1 MKGGYRN
8 ITVAGW
14 TIPSILLLAP
24 IMYLI
29 FVAKT
34 ISIAPVIAILTAI
47 TTFTVV
53 AIVNW
58 LMTDD
63 SKT

>member
-1 MKGGYRN
+1 MKGVYRN
-8 ITVAGW
+8 IKVAGW
-14 TIPSILLLAP
+14 TIPSILLLAL

-34 ISIAPVIAILTAI
+34 ISIAPAILTAI

>member
-1 MKGGYRN
+1 
-8 ITVAGW
+8 
-14 TIPSILLLAP
+14 
-24 IMYLI
+24 MYLI